1 MGWDHHAALEHA
13 EGGALPAHSRS
24 DSNSLYEVFTL
35 PQLVAAFDVPLINH
49 RRAAVD
55 MAKLDFLNKMTIRRK
70 AGRLGRD
77 GNLMAVGKEGADI
90 DGAPG
95 NEDGRGALVERYQA
109 GLREVNVLAGR
120 CVLGCV
126 LYG

>member
-24 DSNSLYEVFTL
+24 DSNSLYEVFTM
-35 PQLVAAFDVPLINH
+35 PQLISAFDVPLINH

-70 AGRLGRD
+70 AGRLGKD
-77 GNLMAVGKEGADI
+77 GNYLAVGKEEAGEV
-90 DGAPG
+90 
-95 NEDGRGALVERYQA
+95 NEEGRDALVSRYQE
-109 GLREVNVLAGR
+109 GLRQTKVLADW
-120 CVLGCV
+120 
-126 LYG
+126 

>member
-70 AGRLGRD
+70 AGRLGKD
-77 GNLMAVGKEGADI
+77 GNLMAVGKE
-90 DGAPG
+90 DGFEA
-95 NEDGRGALVERYQA
+95 NEDGRDELVARYQA
-109 GLREVNVLAGR
+109 GLRELKVLAGK
-120 CVLGCV
+120 
-126 LYG
+126 